1 MKFETSDIKSIV
13 LYNRETRHEVPCD
26 VTEKLEFKFQTEVQI
41 PVELLKEIDTQ
52 RLNCQLMGAGI
63 IGITLAFNVIV
74 RADLNDFLE
83 ESFKFDEVAHLR
95 TYSGLNYTS
104 ECKSPLVTS
113 VKYDDGQPELE
124 SEALLLDFAEV
135 FNEVPS
141 LYSELVNDKRYV
153 ISIEFNK

>member
-1 MKFETSDIKSIV
+1 MKFEMSDIKSIV
-13 LYNRETRHEVPCD
+13 LYNRETQREVPCD
-26 VTEKLEFKFQTEVQI
+26 ISEKLEFKFQTEVKI
-41 PVELLKEIDTQ
+41 PVEVLREIDIQ
-52 RLNCQLMGAGI
+52 RLNCQLMTAGI

-74 RADLNDFLE
+74 RANLNDFLE

-95 TYSGLNYTS
+95 TYSDLPYTS

-124 SEALLLDFAEV
+124 SEALLLDFVEV

-141 LYSELVNDKRYV
+141 LYSELLPQDRYFV
-153 ISIEFNK
+153 SIDVFE

>member
-13 LYNRETRHEVPCD
+13 LYNRETQNEVPCEI
-26 VTEKLEFKFQTEVQI
+26 TEKLEFKFQTEVKI

-95 TYSGLNYTS
+95 TYSDLNYTS

-113 VKYDDGQPELE
+113 VKYDDGQSELE

-141 LYSELVNDKRYV
+141 LYSELFSQSQYP
-153 ISIEFNK
+153 ILIELI